1 MEKKQKDS
9 LREELR
15 RIREKLSKLKI
26 HSTMSMTQINVQ
38 LQEFDKLLV
47 RMRKIGE
54 TFKLDTENVEDLIDE
69 TLNLQGLALA

>member
-26 HSTMSMTQINVQ
+26 HSAMSMSQIHMQ

-54 TFKLDTENVEDLIDE
+54 LFKLDTENVEDLIDE